1 LHPERHER
9 HQARA
14 MKQEPIYVTKAFL
27 PPEEEYL
34 GLVRRVLASGVLTN
48 NGPLHRELEGTLK
61 QHLEQEHLVLLSN
74 GTIAIQL
81 ALRAL
86 GVKGKVITTPFSY
99 VATVSALLWEGLEPV
114 FADVLPGT
122 LCIDPAKIEAL
133 IDGSTTAI
141 LATHVYG
148 LPCDVEAIEDIARRH
163 GLKVIYDGA
172 HAFDTR
178 YHGRQLVGHG
188 DACTLS
194 FHATKLFHTVEGGA
208 TVVHDAHIEHEMG
221 LLRSFGHVGDEHFSL
236 GVNGKMSEVHAA
248 MGLAVL
254 PHVRALIAARKHITD
269 RYDERL
275 HGKVRRPVIPPGTEH
290 NHAYH
295 PVFFRDRS
303 TRERVMA
310 ELGKGDV
317 HARRYFFPSLNTLPY
332 VKAPA
337 MPVSEHAADTVLCL
351 PLYPG
356 LTDAQVDRISDLVIA
371 AL

>member
-1 LHPERHER
+1 
-9 HQARA
+9 
-14 MKQEPIYVTKAFL
+14 MKQDPIYVTKAYL
-27 PPEEEYL
+27 PPEDEYL
-34 GLVRRVLASGVLTN
+34 GLVRRALASGVLTN
-48 NGPLHRELEGTLK
+48 NGPLHRELEVAVA

-81 ALRAL
+81 AIRAL

-99 VATVSALLWEGLEPV
+99 VATVSALMWEGLEPV

-122 LCIDPAKIEAL
+122 LCIDPERIEAL
-133 IDGSTTAI
+133 IDDSTTAI

-148 LPCDVEAIEDIARRH
+148 LPCDVEAIGSIARKH

-172 HAFDTR
+172 HAFDAR
-178 YHGRQLVGHG
+178 YNGRQLVGYG

-208 TVVHDAHIEHEMG
+208 TVVHDAQTLRELR
-221 LLRSFGHVGDEHFSL
+221 LLRSFGHVGDDHYSL

-254 PHVRALIAARKHITD
+254 PHVAQLIAARKQISE

-275 HGKVRRPVIPPGTEH
+275 LGKVQRPTIPAGAEY
-290 NHAYH
+290 NYAYH
-295 PVFFRDRS
+295 PVFFKDLA

-310 ELGKGDV
+310 ELAAGEV
-317 HARRYFFPSLNTLPY
+317 HARR
-332 VKAPA
+332 
-337 MPVSEHAADTVLCL
+337 
-351 PLYPG
+351 
-356 LTDAQVDRISDLVIA
+356 
-371 AL
+371 